1 MPLYKFGPGDVFYN
15 QLRTYPS
22 SSFYIYSG
30 SVFYQNRAT
39 EKASRKVLVNN
50 VPVGHVNLFE
60 LSPYGTTFPVG
71 SAADGTDVIGSQS
84 ADPNQNVKNTGY
96 IQPFIYK
103 GLSKVA
109 FKNITRK
116 EYNHDFDQG
125 DVIKGEYFLQ
135 AGISRRLY
143 DSTAG
148 FNDTNKDGA
157 ALRNSLNFAKRLGP
171 HYDFPSGSSG
181 SPTMSENADV
191 NVIYIPSI
199 FYGSEIKKGTVD
211 LRMYITGTQIARCRD
226 SRYDGALIMSGD
238 SENGV
243 LKDGRIV
250 GCVLYNE
257 GAIILNNF
265 SALTVA
271 GTTPPAVKKYS
282 NRTNTT
288 TTTTGYKICWNAF
301 GLGLPQAPRRSNLGA
316 PDTSLEHLP
325 TQDFLQSASFG
336 LEFAGTHKIPTV
348 TMLANA
354 NRGELNYTNNPTY
367 IEFGQT
373 GVNPVTSST
382 FFGEQQL
389 NIKNIHSSSYSDPT
403 GSLKKTTY
411 ITKIGIYD
419 DKKKLIGVASVA
431 KPVKKTEDRD
441 LTFKLKL
448 DI

>member
-1 MPLYKFGPGDVFYN
+1 MPLYKFGAGDVFYN

-30 SVFYQNRAT
+30 SVYYQNKST
-39 EKASRKVLVNN
+39 ESGSHVANVNG
-50 VPVGHVNLFE
+50 VPVGNVNLFE
-60 LSPYGTTFPVG
+60 LNVDRVDTGIKTVFIGPESTTV
-71 SAADGTDVIGSQS
+71 T
-84 ADPNQNVKNTGY
+84 QNVIDNGTIY
-96 IQPFIYK
+96 PFVYK

-109 FKNITRK
+109 FKGITRSQFINDYADGDVITGSYMMSASITRK
-116 EYNHDFDQG
+116 FYGPD
-125 DVIKGEYFLQ
+125 
-135 AGISRRLY
+135 
-143 DSTAG
+143 AG
-148 FNDTNKDGA
+148 FNDTNVDGA
-157 ALRNSLNFAKRLGP
+157 ALKNSLDFAKRLGP
-171 HYDFPSGSSG
+171 HYDFPSGSSD
-181 SPTMSENADV
+181 TT
-191 NVIYIPSI
+191 NVIDIPSI

-238 SENGV
+238 SDNGSV
-243 LKDGRIV
+243 TDGTTV
-250 GCVLYNE
+250 GVVLYKE
-257 GAIILNNF
+257 GAIIFTGRDTL
-265 SALTVA
+265 AAGLT
-271 GTTPPAVKKYS
+271 GTIKTYS
-282 NRTNTT
+282 NRTNTEAST
-288 TTTTGYKICWNAF
+288 ISASPSWAVF
-301 GLGLPQAPRRSNLGA
+301 GLGLPQGS
-316 PDTSLEHLP
+316 DSSLEHLP
-325 TQDFLQSASFG
+325 NQALIQSASYS
-336 LEFAGTHKIPTV
+336 LDFAGTHKIPTV

-419 DKKKLIGVASVA
+419 DKKKLIGIASVA

>member
-1 MPLYKFGPGDVFYN
+1 MPLYKFGAGDVFYN

-30 SVFYQNRAT
+30 SVYYQNKST
-39 EKASRKVLVNN
+39 EVGSTVANVNG
-50 VPVGHVNLFE
+50 VPVGNISLFE
-60 LSPYGTTFPVG
+60 LNVDRAATSTGRIIGLSSSVGT
-71 SAADGTDVIGSQS
+71 
-84 ADPNQNVKNTGY
+84 QNVVDNGTIY
-96 IQPFIYK
+96 PFIEK
-103 GLSKVA
+103 GLSKVG
-109 FKNITRK
+109 FKGLTRK
-116 EYNHDFDQG
+116 QFINDYAQG
-125 DVIKGEYFLQ
+125 DVITGSYFMSSS
-135 AGISRRLY
+135 ITRKLY
-143 DSTAG
+143 GSAAG

-157 ALRNSLNFAKRLGP
+157 ALRNSLDFAKRLGS
-171 HYDFPSGSSG
+171 HYNFPSGSSA
-181 SPTMSENADV
+181 TFT

-211 LRMYITGTQIARCRD
+211 LKFYITGTLVAHCRD
-226 SRYDGALIMSGD
+226 SRYDGALIMQGDGD
-238 SENGV
+238 STHSTRAT
-243 LKDGRIV
+243 DGLTV

-257 GAIILNNF
+257 GAIILTS
-265 SALTVA
+265 SARISDLA
-271 GTTPPAVKKYS
+271 SSPNVKAYS

-288 TTTTGYKICWNAF
+288 TSDAGGKYTWEHF
-301 GLGLPQAPRRSNLGA
+301 GLGLPQGN
-316 PDTSLEHLP
+316 DTSLERLT
-325 TQDFLQSASFG
+325 TQAFLQSASFG

-373 GVNPVTSST
+373 AYNPVTSST

-419 DKKKLIGVASVA
+419 DKKKLIGVASIA

>member
-1 MPLYKFGPGDVFYN
+1 MPLYKFGAGDVFYN

-30 SVFYQNRAT
+30 SVYYQNKST
-39 EKASRKVLVNN
+39 EVGSTVANVNG
-50 VPVGHVNLFE
+50 VPVGNVSLFE
-60 LSPYGTTFPVG
+60 LNVDRAATSTGRIIGLSSSVGT
-71 SAADGTDVIGSQS
+71 
-84 ADPNQNVKNTGY
+84 QNVVDNGTIY
-96 IQPFIYK
+96 PFIEK
-103 GLSKVA
+103 GLSKVG
-109 FKNITRK
+109 FKGLTRK
-116 EYNHDFDQG
+116 QFINDYAQG
-125 DVIKGEYFLQ
+125 DVITGSYFMSSSITRKFY
-135 AGISRRLY
+135 AAA
-143 DSTAG
+143 AG

-157 ALRNSLNFAKRLGP
+157 ALRNSLDFAKRLGQ
-171 HYDFPSGSSG
+171 HYDFPSGSSAI
-181 SPTMSENADV
+181 T

-211 LRMYITGTQIARCRD
+211 LKYYITGTLVGHCRD
-226 SRYDGALIMSGD
+226 SRYDGALIMTGNSDSGLVTD
-238 SENGV
+238 GTTVGVVLYKEGAVILTNGV
-243 LKDGRIV
+243 RLAAAAV
-250 GCVLYNE
+250 G
-257 GAIILNNF
+257 AP
-265 SALTVA
+265 TVK
-271 GTTPPAVKKYS
+271 GYTD
-282 NRTNTT
+282 RTNTST
-288 TTTTGYKICWNAF
+288 DTVVVKSGWDAF
-301 GLGLPQAPRRSNLGA
+301 GLGLPQGN
-316 PDTSLEHLP
+316 DVSLEHLP
-325 TQDFLQSASFG
+325 NQDFLQSASFG

-373 GVNPVTSST
+373 AYNPVTSST

-419 DKKKLIGVASVA
+419 DKKKLIGVASIA

>member
-1 MPLYKFGPGDVFYN
+1 MPLYKFGAGDVFYN

-30 SVFYQNRAT
+30 SVYYQNKST
-39 EKASRKVLVNN
+39 EVGSIVANVNG
-50 VPVGHVNLFE
+50 VPVGNISLFE
-60 LSPYGTTFPVG
+60 LNVDRAATSTGRIIGLSSSVGT
-71 SAADGTDVIGSQS
+71 
-84 ADPNQNVKNTGY
+84 QNVVDNGTIY
-96 IQPFIYK
+96 PFIEK
-103 GLSKVA
+103 GLSKVG
-109 FKNITRK
+109 FKGLTRK
-116 EYNHDFDQG
+116 QFINDYAQG
-125 DVIKGEYFLQ
+125 DVITGSYFMSSS
-135 AGISRRLY
+135 ITRKLY
-143 DSTAG
+143 GSAAG

-157 ALRNSLNFAKRLGP
+157 ALRNSLDFAKRLGS
-171 HYDFPSGSSG
+171 HYNFPSGSSA
-181 SPTMSENADV
+181 TFT

-211 LRMYITGTQIARCRD
+211 LKFYITGTLVAHCRD
-226 SRYDGALIMSGD
+226 SRYDGALIMQGDGD
-238 SENGV
+238 STHSTRAT
-243 LKDGRIV
+243 DGLTV

-257 GAIILNNF
+257 GAIILTS
-265 SALTVA
+265 SARISDLA
-271 GTTPPAVKKYS
+271 SSPNVKAYS

-288 TTTTGYKICWNAF
+288 TSDAGGKYTWEHF
-301 GLGLPQAPRRSNLGA
+301 GLGLPQGN
-316 PDTSLEHLP
+316 DTSLERLT
-325 TQDFLQSASFG
+325 TQAFLQSASFG
-336 LEFAGTHKIPTV
+336 LDFAGTHKIPTV

-373 GVNPVTSST
+373 AYNPVTSST